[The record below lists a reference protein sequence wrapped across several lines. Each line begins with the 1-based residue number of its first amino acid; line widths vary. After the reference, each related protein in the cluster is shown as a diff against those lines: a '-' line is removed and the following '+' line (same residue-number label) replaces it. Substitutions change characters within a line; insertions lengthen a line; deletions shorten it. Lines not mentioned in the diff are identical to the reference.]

1 MNGIFMTSTRSTLS
15 PGGEKSC
22 VFDVRACGARGD
34 GDANDTAAVQRAID
48 ACHAAGGGRVFL
60 GAGIFTCGTLYL
72 RSRVEFFL
80 DAGAT
85 LRGSPRRADYS
96 TDGNAPYDVKPLRRT
111 TSAAHLICAYNAE
124 NISIRGQG
132 VIDGNGQAFFGPP
145 REGTLLRRFS
155 IPEWRPGHTLAFC
168 ECRDVLVEGVQLL
181 NSPTYTIWP
190 FACERVRI
198 QGVTI
203 RNPPETPNGDGIDPT
218 ACRDVLISQC
228 LIESADDCIA
238 IYSGPGNGMF
248 GSDSRPCENVIVTGC
263 ILRSACNA
271 VRIGPHGDGPIRD
284 CILSDLVM
292 DARVG
297 LSLHVYAAMPQGL
310 KDTIYDNVN
319 GPLIENIQARNLII
333 RARESP
339 FYCQV
344 LPDSRPPAGIRDV
357 YCSGLQIYGPGAVSL
372 TGSADLPMERI
383 GLADVVMHADTPP
396 EPLLAAVP
404 DPIGCLSSEV
414 CRRIPHAFYLRHVRD
429 ARLRGVRVH
438 WPAGGSAGRTAFMA
452 EKSLDISAE
461 GIENGYL
468 TKPQS
473 HKGGSHV

>member
-1 MNGIFMTSTRSTLS
+1 MTSAISANPSGGGNSTVL
-15 PGGEKSC
+15 
-22 VFDVRACGARGD
+22 DVRAYGARGD
-34 GDANDTAAVQRAID
+34 GAANDTAAVQRAID

-60 GAGIFTCGTLYL
+60 GAGVFTCGTLYL
-72 RSRVEFFL
+72 KSRVELFL
-80 DAGAT
+80 DAGAI

-111 TSAAHLICAYNAE
+111 TSAAHLICAYNAG
-124 NISIRGQG
+124 NIAIRGRG
-132 VIDGNGQAFFGPP
+132 AIDGNGRAFFGPP
-145 REGTLLRRFS
+145 KEGTPLRRFS

-190 FACERVRI
+190 FGCERVRI

-228 LIESADDCIA
+228 FIDSADDCIA

-248 GSDSRPCENVIVTGC
+248 GSEPRACENVIVTGC
-263 ILRSACNA
+263 VLRSACNA

-284 CILSDLVM
+284 CVLSDLVM

-297 LSLHVYAAMPQGL
+297 LSLHVYATMPPGL
-310 KDTIYDNVN
+310 KDTIYDNVT
-319 GPLIENIQARNLII
+319 GPQIENIQARNLSI

-344 LPDSRPPAGIRDV
+344 FPDSRPPAGIRDV
-357 YCSGLQIYGPGAVSL
+357 SCSGLQIYGPGAVSL
-372 TGSADLPMERI
+372 TGSAALPMERI
-383 GLADVVMHADTPP
+383 ELTDVVMHADTPP

-404 DPIGCLSSEV
+404 DPIGCLASEV

-438 WPAGGSAGRTAFMA
+438 WPAGGAGGRTALTA
-452 EKSLDISAE
+452 EQSQDVSTEDI
-461 GIENGYL
+461 GNGNL
-468 TKPQS
+468 TKPPS
-473 HKGGSHV
+473 HKGGSHE